1 MRLSSLHST
10 KFSDRLR
17 HRRTL
22 VYIHGCSEREIMIPG
37 WYRAVS
43 ENEVFGLTRPQMTEF
58 ERSVRKARMA
68 AGARWCTD
76 FPHVSAHR
84 MVFAILTEE
93 GHPEQAT
100 LAHEVSEWK
109 PTLPPRLRGRR
120 VLLLLDGHGS
130 RRTAKAIRYLNAF
143 GIDVLTFPGHS
154 THVLQPF
161 DVGIAGVFEAELL
174 KLMQKSGEYLS
185 ARIEPATTVGLN
197 E

>member
-1 MRLSSLHST
+1 
-10 KFSDRLR
+10 
-17 HRRTL
+17 
-22 VYIHGCSEREIMIPG
+22 MIPG